1 MSFVPP
7 GPACFKTLADSG
19 QPCQPEVETERLHV
33 PDEPA
38 LPVTDGGEK
47 LRKLPW
53 VPVEPGPVL
62 KLMDIHSPHRLRR
75 LWPRFAAGTSQKTR
89 RGRGGRP
96 TGLPPR
102 NLLHVELY
110 VDEEV
115 AAARRGRE
123 GITGDPEAL
132 LGGQDLVGDSRADAA
147 SGLGL
152 EGVGVDRDAIEGV
165 GRDSHRRDRDPTPA
179 GPAAGR
185 ALGRV

>member
-75 LWPRFAAGTSQKTR
+75 LWPRFAAGRSQKTR
-89 RGRGGRP
+89 RSRRLCRLG
-96 TGLPPR
+96 
-102 NLLHVELY
+102 
-110 VDEEV
+110 V
-115 AAARRGRE
+115 AAPGVALRSAPSRSSRIGSGGSWGQTDRAAPTEPVTCQTLRR
-123 GITGDPEAL
+123 
-132 LGGQDLVGDSRADAA
+132 
-147 SGLGL
+147 
-152 EGVGVDRDAIEGV
+152 
-165 GRDSHRRDRDPTPA
+165 RRSCCSST
-179 GPAAGR
+179 
-185 ALGRV
+185 